1 MKNCVVIYNP
11 ESGKK
16 KNKINIEK
24 IKKILN
30 EFNYDT
36 SFIATKKKG
45 DAEEIVEN
53 LNNVDLVICAGGDG
67 TLNETVTGNM
77 KRSNKLLL
85 SHLPVGTVT
94 DVGKLYGFTKNSVT
108 DLDLMLNGEKKNVD
122 VCLINNNPFVYVA
135 CFGNYTN
142 ISYETPRKLK
152 KRYGRMGYIFFALKD
167 ITKKIKRYKLKYE
180 IDGVNHSGEFS
191 FIFITNTSRVGG
203 IDNIYDD
210 VKLDDNMFEV
220 VFCDVKSKKELLK
233 TFYLI
238 RTKNIKDVPNV
249 KYYQTNN
256 LKIEFDTI
264 PDSSWCIDGEEYKH
278 NNNKFEFTIDK
289 SCYMLLPKVNVSKL
303 FNNQER
309 D

>member
-30 EFNYDT
+30 DSNYDT
-36 SFIATKKKG
+36 NFIATQKKG
-45 DAEEIVEN
+45 DAKEIVKN
-53 LNNVDLVICAGGDG
+53 LNGADLVICAGGDG

-77 KRSNKLLL
+77 KRSKKLLL

-180 IDGVNHSGEFS
+180 VDGVNYSGEFA
-191 FIFITNTSRVGG
+191 FIFITNTSRIGG

-220 VFCDVKSKKELLK
+220 LFCDVKTKRDLLK
-233 TFYLI
+233 TFYSI
-238 RTKNIKDVPNV
+238 RTKNIKEIPNV

-264 PDSSWCIDGEEYKH
+264 PESSWCLDGEEYKH
-278 NNNKFEFTIDK
+278 NNKIFEFTIDK

-303 FNNQER
+303 FNNKEK